1 MNVKRIFGVI
11 LIVLGIGGLI
21 FTAIIFVNI
30 SGRTWDAMNVIIY
43 GTIGVILLISGIR
56 LIRKIEGGL

>member
-1 MNVKRIFGVI
+1 MNIKRIIGVV
-11 LIVLGIGGLI
+11 LIVLGIAGLI

-30 SGRTWDAMNVIIY
+30 SGRTWDTMNLIIY

>member
-1 MNVKRIFGVI
+1 MNVKRVLGAI

>member
-1 MNVKRIFGVI
+1 MNNKRIFGAI

-30 SGRTWDAMNVIIY
+30 SGRTWDITNVLIY

-56 LIRKIEGGL
+56 LVRKIEGGL

>member
-30 SGRTWDAMNVIIY
+30 SGRTWDIMNVIIY
-43 GTIGVILLISGIR
+43 STIGIILLISGIR

>member
-1 MNVKRIFGVI
+1 MNVKRISGVI
-11 LIVLGIGGLI
+11 LIVLGICGLI

-30 SGRTWDAMNVIIY
+30 SGRTWDAKNVIIY
-43 GTIGVILLISGIR
+43 GTIGIILLISGIR